1 MSILVA
7 IIFGALI
14 GWVASL
20 ITKTDTSE
28 GILLEIAAGAVGA
41 VPFAALLGNNSNL
54 DSLLAGGLGA
64 LAALALLF
72 LVRSRLARVDP
83 V

>member
-1 MSILVA
+1 MSIFLA

-20 ITKTDTSE
+20 IAKTDTSE
-28 GILLEIAAGAVGA
+28 GIWLDIAAGALGA
-41 VPFAALLGNNSNL
+41 LPLAALLGNNSNL